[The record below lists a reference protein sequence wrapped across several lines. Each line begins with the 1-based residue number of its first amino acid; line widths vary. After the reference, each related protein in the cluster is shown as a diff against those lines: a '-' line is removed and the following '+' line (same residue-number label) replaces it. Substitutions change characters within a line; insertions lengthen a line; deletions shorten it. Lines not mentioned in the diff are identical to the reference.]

1 MAGILA
7 ASGTFG
13 TIQAKAAED
22 SVEAACAEG
31 KISPDMKAS
40 WKETLLKN
48 PDAKKLLASL
58 PVNPVFQAAYK
69 PEDNKDGNP
78 QGQAL
83 LASYDAIKDPAART
97 AFFAKHRKELL
108 SSKH

>member
-1 MAGILA
+1 
-7 ASGTFG
+7 
-13 TIQAKAAED
+13 
-22 SVEAACAEG
+22 
-31 KISPDMKAS
+31 MKAS

-97 AFFAKHRKELL
+97 AFSRSTGKNCFLRSTNSPENSLTHYI
-108 SSKH
+108 

>member
-1 MAGILA
+1 MTCILGGALRAGNVCAQTFNESTFVHERTHAGDFLGNLSTILMYGLLSISFCA
-7 ASGTFG
+7 GSGLIIWGFVV
-13 TIQAKAAED
+13 K
-22 SVEAACAEG
+22 
-31 KISPDMKAS
+31 
-40 WKETLLKN
+40 
-48 PDAKKLLASL
+48 
-58 PVNPVFQAAYK
+58 
-69 PEDNKDGNP
+69 DNKDGNP